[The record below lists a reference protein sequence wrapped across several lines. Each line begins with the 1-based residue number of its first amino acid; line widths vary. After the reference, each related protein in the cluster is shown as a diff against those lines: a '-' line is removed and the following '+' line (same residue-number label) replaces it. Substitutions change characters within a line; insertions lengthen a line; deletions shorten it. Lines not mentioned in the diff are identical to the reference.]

1 MRLSL
6 FLLDVLTTIS
16 VRTCSKALVDVH
28 LSKFFIHH
36 DNCYNMRAHFPYI
49 QPVSLSLELLHK
61 RLLSAS
67 SNPKLGCLSDLIG
80 YALFV
85 VLSEVCVCV
94 WGCMWEKGRK
104 IGVGRAMV
112 YHRQT
117 HTEMHLIHIP
127 VFICQILIFLWALG
141 VYNISSVCCSGI

>member
-16 VRTCSKALVDVH
+16 VRTCSKALMDV

-94 WGCMWEKGRK
+94 CVRVHVRERK
-104 IGVGRAMV
+104 KDWCWSSDG
-112 YHRQT
+112 
-117 HTEMHLIHIP
+117 
-127 VFICQILIFLWALG
+127 
-141 VYNISSVCCSGI
+141 ISSPDTHRDAFNSYSSLYLSDFNIPLSIGSVQY